1 MRKCIVSFTLVSSI
15 VLNTE
20 ALEGIQLQVV
30 ILAGGFG
37 TRLSEETDLI
47 PKPMVRIGN
56 IPILQH
62 IINFYSGFGH
72 KDFIVAL
79 GYKADV
85 VMEYFDSTENP
96 ELNIR
101 LIDTGLETSTGGR
114 IKYLK
119 DILDDEFML
128 TYGDGLSN
136 VNIDNLLDHHR
147 RFGKIATVTAVRPP
161 ARFGT
166 IEISNGV
173 VTKFAEKDPQDAGW
187 INGGFFCLNKKVCD
201 FISDS
206 TISFESE
213 PLSQLVEMQ
222 ELSAYEHY
230 GWWQPM
236 DTLRDKRTLESVW
249 NKGDAPW
256 LLK

>member
-1 MRKCIVSFTLVSSI
+1 M
-15 VLNTE
+15 
-20 ALEGIQLQVV
+20 QVV
-30 ILAGGFG
+30 ILAGGYG

-56 IPILQH
+56 VPILQH
-62 IINFYSGFGH
+62 IIDYYSGFGH
-72 KDFIVAL
+72 VDFVVAL
-79 GYKADV
+79 GYKSEV
-85 VMEYFDSTENP
+85 ITEYFDKVKNS
-96 ELNIR
+96 ELNIE
-101 LIDTGLETSTGGR
+101 LVETGLDTSTGGR
-114 IKYLK
+114 IKKLES
-119 DILDDEFML
+119 ILNDEFML

-136 VNIDNLLDHHR
+136 VNIDDLLDHHR

-201 FISDS
+201 FILDAA
-206 TISFESE
+206 TSFESE
-213 PLSQLVEMQ
+213 PLAHLVQIQ
-222 ELSAYEHY
+222 ELSAFEHH

-236 DTLRDKRTLESVW
+236 DTLRDKRTLESLW
-249 NKGDAPW
+249 EKGGAPW

>member
-1 MRKCIVSFTLVSSI
+1 M
-15 VLNTE
+15 
-20 ALEGIQLQVV
+20 QVV
-30 ILAGGFG
+30 ILAGGYG

-62 IINFYSGFGH
+62 IMNFYSEFGH
-72 KDFIVAL
+72 KDFVVAL
-79 GYKADV
+79 GYKAEVIVD
-85 VMEYFDSTENP
+85 YFETTQNL
-96 ELNIR
+96 ELNIK
-101 LIDTGLETSTGGR
+101 LVDTGLDTSTGGR
-114 IKYLK
+114 IKKLE
-119 DILDDEFML
+119 DQLDEEFML

-136 VNIDNLLDHHR
+136 VNINNLIAHHK

-166 IEISNGV
+166 IETSNGV

-187 INGGFFCLNKKVCD
+187 INGGFFCLNKKVCN

-206 TISFESE
+206 LTSFESE
-213 PLSQLVEMQ
+213 PLNHLVEIH
-222 ELSAYEHY
+222 ELSAFEHH

-236 DTLRDKRTLESVW
+236 DTLRDKRTLESLW
-249 NKGDAPW
+249 DKGESPW
-256 LLK
+256 LMKS

>member
-1 MRKCIVSFTLVSSI
+1 M
-15 VLNTE
+15 
-20 ALEGIQLQVV
+20 QVV

-62 IINFYSGFGH
+62 IMNYYSEFGH
-72 KDFIVAL
+72 TDFIVAL
-79 GYKADV
+79 GYKSEV
-85 VMEYFDSTENP
+85 ITEYFETSRNP
-96 ELNIR
+96 ELNIK
-101 LIDTGLETSTGGR
+101 LVDTGLDTSTGGR
-114 IKYLK
+114 IKKLE
-119 DILDDEFML
+119 DVLEDEFML

-136 VNIDNLLDHHR
+136 VNIDDLLDHHR

-166 IEISNGV
+166 IEISEGV

-187 INGGFFCLNKKVCD
+187 INGGFFCLNKKVCS

-206 TISFESE
+206 TTSFESE
-213 PLSQLVEMQ
+213 PLNHLVKIQ
-222 ELSAYEHY
+222 ELSAFEHH

-236 DTLRDKRTLESVW
+236 DTLRDKRALESLWV
-249 NKGDAPW
+249 KGNAPW
-256 LLK
+256 LMK

>member
-1 MRKCIVSFTLVSSI
+1 M
-15 VLNTE
+15 
-20 ALEGIQLQVV
+20 QVV

-47 PKPMVRIGN
+47 PKPMVRVGK

-62 IINFYSGFGH
+62 IMNYYSEFGH
-72 KDFIVAL
+72 KDFVIAL
-79 GYKADV
+79 GYKAEVIID
-85 VMEYFDSTENP
+85 YFETTKNSD
-96 ELNIR
+96 LNIN
-101 LIDTGLETSTGGR
+101 LVDTGLETSTGGR
-114 IKYLK
+114 IKKLE
-119 DILDDEFML
+119 DALDGEFML

-136 VNIDNLLDHHR
+136 VNINDLIDHHQ

-187 INGGFFCLNKKVCD
+187 INGGFFCLNKEVCS

-206 TISFESE
+206 TTSFESE
-213 PLSQLVEMQ
+213 PLSHLVEIQ
-222 ELSAYEHY
+222 ELSAYEHH

-236 DTLRDKRTLESVW
+236 DTLRDKRTLESLW
-249 NKGDAPW
+249 EKGDAPW

>member
-1 MRKCIVSFTLVSSI
+1 MRKCIVSFTLVDRI
-15 VLNTE
+15 VLTTD
-20 ALEGIQLQVV
+20 ALEGISVQVV

-47 PKPMVRIGN
+47 PKPMVRIGS

-62 IINFYSGFGH
+62 IMNFYAGYGH
-72 KDFIVAL
+72 KDFVVAL

-85 VMEYFDSTENP
+85 IIEYFKTIKNP
-96 ELNIR
+96 ELKVK
-101 LIDTGLETSTGGR
+101 LVDTGLETSTGGR
-114 IKYLK
+114 IKKLV
-119 DILDDEFML
+119 DELDDEFML

-136 VNIDNLLDHHR
+136 VNIDDLLDHHR

-161 ARFGT
+161 ARFGS

-206 TISFESE
+206 TTSFESE
-213 PLSQLVEMQ
+213 PLNQLVALEQ
-222 ELSAYEHY
+222 LTAFEHH

-236 DTLRDKRTLESVW
+236 DTLRDKRTLESIW
-249 NKGDAPW
+249 DKGNAPW
-256 LLK
+256 QVQ